1 MIWCLN
7 PRLSMLENI
16 LARVRNPLGIHL
28 EYDKIQE
35 NKQAYIEDGSKMEVV
50 FDVCLFI
57 LLDLVVLQ
65 LNAFMLV

>member
-1 MIWCLN
+1 M
-7 PRLSMLENI
+7 
-16 LARVRNPLGIHL
+16 ARVHNPLGIHL

-65 LNAFMLV
+65 ADAFMPV